1 MPRRIPD
8 FPDSFHSWNF
18 LSSIG
23 SGITLLSF
31 ALFCRPVLRDLID
44 RPIEIKIEKPSIT
57 PIISFS
63 PAGSRDREEIV

>member
-1 MPRRIPD
+1 LLGSI
-8 FPDSFHSWNF
+8 FI
-18 LSSIG
+18 SIG
-23 SGITLLSF
+23 
-31 ALFCRPVLRDLID
+31 RPVLRDLID